1 MRLYAHKNAATEWEA
16 RIRVWYCP
24 LPMFLFI
31 NAYSNSPGYAV
42 GISHGRKVFAC
53 EDDALTALKRWRSEY
68 PDGDLFMAVV
78 DNYCVLAAVVTAAVL
93 VASLV
98 YAAIMR
104 FIL

>member
-1 MRLYAHKNAATEWEA
+1 MKMYAHKNEETEWEA

-31 NAYSNSPGYAV
+31 DAFSNSPGYAV
-42 GISHGRKVFAC
+42 GISHGRRTFAC
-53 EDDALTALKRWRSEY
+53 KDDALTALKGWHSEY

-78 DNYCVLAAVVTAAVL
+78 DNYCVLAAIVTAAAL
-93 VASLV
+93 VTSLV
-98 YAAIMR
+98 YAAITR